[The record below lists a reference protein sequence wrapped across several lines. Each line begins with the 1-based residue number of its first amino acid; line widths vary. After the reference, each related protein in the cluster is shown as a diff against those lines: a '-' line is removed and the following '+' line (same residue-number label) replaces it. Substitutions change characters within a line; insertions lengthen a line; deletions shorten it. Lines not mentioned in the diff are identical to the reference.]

1 MLDRLMDDLV
11 ERAEVSWCTLVG
23 GDGVPVRTR
32 PGILATPEVAA
43 ALVES
48 AMARAEEHLDG
59 ARLTRMSMLADQG
72 ITVLVR
78 VNDNH
83 VLIVSGTDSRE
94 HGTLRSV
101 ASEVANRMN
110 HLLASELSRT
120 TVQ

>member
-23 GDGVPVRTR
+23 DDGVPVRTR

-48 AMARAEEHLDG
+48 AMAKAEEHLDG

-83 VLIVSGTDSRE
+83 VLTVSGTDSRE

-101 ASEVANRMN
+101 ASEVADRMN
-110 HLLASELSRT
+110 PLLASELSRT

>member
-23 GDGVPVRTR
+23 DDGVPVRTR

-78 VNDNH
+78 VNDNY

-101 ASEVANRMN
+101 ASEVADRMN
-110 HLLASELSRT
+110 PLLASELSRT

>member
-23 GDGVPVRTR
+23 NDGVPVRTR

-59 ARLTRMSMLADQG
+59 ARLTRMSLLADQG

-101 ASEVANRMN
+101 ASEVAGRMN
-110 HLLASELSRT
+110 PLLASEFSRT
-120 TVQ
+120 TAQ

>member
-23 GDGVPVRTR
+23 NDGVPVRTR

-59 ARLTRMSMLADQG
+59 ARLNRMSMLADQG

-83 VLIVSGTDSRE
+83 VLIVSGADSRE

-101 ASEVANRMN
+101 ASEVADRMN
-110 HLLASELSRT
+110 PLLASEFSRT
-120 TVQ
+120 TAQ

>member
-23 GDGVPVRTR
+23 DDGVPVRTR

-48 AMARAEEHLDG
+48 AMAKAEEHLDG

-101 ASEVANRMN
+101 ASEVADRMN
-110 HLLASELSRT
+110 PLLASELIRT

>member
-23 GDGVPVRTR
+23 DDGVPVRTR

-110 HLLASELSRT
+110 PLLASELSRT

>member
-23 GDGVPVRTR
+23 NDGVPVRTR

-101 ASEVANRMN
+101 ASEVADRMN
-110 HLLASELSRT
+110 PLLASEFSRT
-120 TVQ
+120 TAQ

>member
-23 GDGVPVRTR
+23 NDGVPVRTR

-48 AMARAEEHLDG
+48 AMAKAEEHLDG

-101 ASEVANRMN
+101 ASEVADRMN
-110 HLLASELSRT
+110 PLLASELSRT

>member
-23 GDGVPVRTR
+23 NDGVPVRTR

-59 ARLTRMSMLADQG
+59 ARLNRMSMLADQG

-83 VLIVSGTDSRE
+83 VLIVSGADSRE

-101 ASEVANRMN
+101 ASEVADRMSP
-110 HLLASELSRT
+110 LLASEFSRT
-120 TVQ
+120 TAQ

>member
-23 GDGVPVRTR
+23 DDGVPVRTR

-48 AMARAEEHLDG
+48 AMAKAEEHLDG

-101 ASEVANRMN
+101 ASEVADRMN
-110 HLLASELSRT
+110 PLLASELSRT

>member
-11 ERAEVSWCTLVG
+11 NRAEVSWCTLVG
-23 GDGVPVRTR
+23 NDGVPVRTR

-48 AMARAEEHLDG
+48 TISRAEEHLDG
-59 ARLTRMSMLADQG
+59 ARLVRMSLLAEQG

-78 VNDNH
+78 IDEIH
-83 VLIVSGTDSRE
+83 VLIVAGTDSRE

-101 ASEVANRMN
+101 ASEVANRMKP
-110 HLLASELSRT
+110 LLASEFSRT
-120 TVQ
+120 TAR

>member
-23 GDGVPVRTR
+23 DDGVPVRTR

-101 ASEVANRMN
+101 ASEVADRMN
-110 HLLASELSRT
+110 PLLASELSRT